1 MGNFKL
7 YGFAVAV
14 LPLLVA
20 APTSALVGDYEEVV
34 YYHNDALGSPVLAT
48 DGNGDVL
55 WREQYTPYGSRLL
68 YQSREVDCGAG
79 SCMPVESSWDE
90 KQWFTGK
97 LEESRTGLQHFG
109 ARWYEPELGRFLS
122 PDPVLFKEDNIYS
135 FNRYAYANNNPYKYL
150 DPDGREVAQ
159 VGVSAVLPEIF
170 GDLQNILERDIKVS
184 GYSFGVAWS
193 YPDSRGQGEYDIGLY
208 LTTHLN
214 GEGVD
219 TGRFAVSYSESVDE
233 GASLKD
239 IPGIGGGAAVS
250 FGFGGFDLSYSEKG
264 LQTMG
269 IHLGY
274 GAGVSARGEATAVI
288 SSKHGKIG
296 WNNSSVGAGTAAK
309 PEKQQDR

>member
-1 MGNFKL
+1 MGNLKL
-7 YGFAVAV
+7 HGFVVAIF
-14 LPLLVA
+14 PLLVA
-20 APTSALVGDYEEVV
+20 TPTSASVGDYEEVI

-135 FNRYAYANNNPYKYL
+135 FNRYAYANNNPYKYI

-159 VGVSAVLPEIF
+159 VGFSGVLPEIF
-170 GDLQNILERDIKVS
+170 GDLQNILEREIKVS
-184 GYSFGVAWS
+184 GFSGGFVWS
-193 YPDSRGQGEYDIGLY
+193 YPNAEGQGEYDIGLY

-214 GEGVD
+214 AAGVD
-219 TGRFAVSYSESVDE
+219 TGRVGFSYSESVDT
-233 GASLKD
+233 GASLED
-239 IPGIGGGAAVS
+239 VPGVGASASVS
-250 FGFGGFDLSYSEKG
+250 FGTGGLDTSFSEKG
-264 LQTMG
+264 VGMIGHHVGL
-269 IHLGY
+269 
-274 GAGVSARGEATAVI
+274 GAGFSYRAEATAVY
-288 SSKHGKIG
+288 SLKHGKIG
-296 WNNSSVGAGTAAK
+296 WGESTRTASSPKKVK
-309 PEKQQDR
+309 EK